1 MMRRSPLVRK
11 AAIVGS
17 KVERTLGLGHR
28 VAATLD
34 FLRPIGKKES
44 SVFRSRQHR
53 LNVATLD
60 CVHCGR
66 QGRSQAAHL
75 NLLAAGKGMGLKA
88 SDALIVPLCCD
99 EPGRRGCHH
108 ALDQGAVYDKAT
120 SAALQ
125 IGWIQETRAQLRALR
140 QWPEAAEADLER
152 LLCNYLRRP
161 SYG

>member
-1 MMRRSPLVRK
+1 MWNSTFQRKSPMKRGKADRS
-11 AAIVGS
+11 
-17 KVERTLGLGHR
+17 LGLGHK
-28 VAATLD
+28 VAAALD
-34 FLRPIGKKES
+34 FLRPHGKKES
-44 SVFRSRQHR
+44 TVFRSRQHR
-53 LNVATLD
+53 VNVAALN

-88 SDALIVPLCCD
+88 SDALIVALCCD

-108 ALDQGAVYDKAT
+108 ALDQGGIYDKAT

-125 IGWIQETRAQLRALR
+125 VEWLQETRDQLRARR

-152 LLCNYLRRP
+152 LLGNYLRRQA
-161 SYG
+161 